1 MNIRAAI
8 VALIPNPKS
17 ILAKKRRVPLAYIW
31 YGELA
36 IGALLLIAVLGFDW
50 GVYHSLVVASP
61 TLPPEEIQKI
71 ITLDER
77 AVKSAAETITQHD
90 AFLKHP
96 TFPSLIQN
104 PF

>member
-1 MNIRAAI
+1 M
-8 VALIPNPKS
+8 PNPKS
-17 ILAKKRRVPLAYIW
+17 ILAKKHRVDLMYIW

-50 GVYHSLVVASP
+50 MVYRSLVAP
-61 TLPPEEIQKI
+61 LPELPQEEIQKI

-77 AVKSAAETITQHD
+77 AVKNAAEAITQHD